1 MYTNFDPG
9 GKAFA
14 VELFGNEGVRLFEFV
29 QAAPGFEA
37 VFMSVDFAELYPA
50 TALPNPDLAGLR
62 RYLGTLSYGV
72 AGGGPGNKR

>member
-9 GKAFA
+9 GKVFA
-14 VELFGNEGVRLFEFV
+14 VELSGNEGVRLFEFV

-37 VFMSVDFAELYPA
+37 VLMSVDFAELYPA

-62 RYLGTLSYGV
+62 RYLETPPYCV
-72 AGGGPGNKR
+72 TGG